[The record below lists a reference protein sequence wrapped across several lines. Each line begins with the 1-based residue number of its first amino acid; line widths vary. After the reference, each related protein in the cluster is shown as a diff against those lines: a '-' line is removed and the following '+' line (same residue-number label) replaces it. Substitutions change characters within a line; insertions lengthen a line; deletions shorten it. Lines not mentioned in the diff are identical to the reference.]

1 VIRARTGRFPAGT
14 WLLYARPDGL
24 KAAAIVQQPQQRP
37 GEDFQAALV
46 LDGLSDQ
53 EVEALIRLLGLAPF
67 PEWLPAG
74 PARTRAFF
82 SVDEARSPSCQP
94 GSDEQA

>member
-1 VIRARTGRFPAGT
+1 MIHARMGRFPAGT

-24 KAAAIVQQPQQRP
+24 KAAAIVQQSEQRP

-67 PEWLPAG
+67 PEWLPAN

-82 SVDEARSPSCQP
+82 SVDEARAPSCRP
-94 GSDEQA
+94 VSDEQA